1 MKFAIISDIHG
12 NATALKNVLKDIES
26 FPVDLTI
33 SLGDNIGY
41 GPEPEEVVNILRERK
56 IPSVIGN
63 HEMAIN
69 RPKFLSWFNP
79 SAKASL
85 EKTKVLISKSTT
97 QYISKLSYCMVLNKC
112 RFVHG
117 FPPGSATIYLFE
129 LTDEKIK
136 NAFAKM
142 HEWVCFLGH
151 THLLEIIAHDG
162 SNITKRTLEEEVIEL
177 DSSKKYLIN
186 VGSVGQPRD
195 GNNQAKYVLWDSESK
210 LLKVRYVTYDIADT
224 VKKIYRAGLPEQHA
238 WRLM

>member
-1 MKFAIISDIHG
+1 MKFAILSDIHG
-12 NATALKNVLKDIES
+12 NATAFKEVLKDIES
-26 FPVDLTI
+26 FPIDLII

-41 GPEPEEVVNILRERK
+41 GPEPEEVVNLIRERN
-56 IPSVIGN
+56 IPTVIGN

-69 RPKFLSWFNP
+69 RPRFLSWFNP

-85 EKTKVLISKSTT
+85 EKTKRLISKASLS
-97 QYISKLSYCMVLNKC
+97 YISKLSYCMVLTQC

-136 NAFAKM
+136 AAFDNM
-142 HEWVCFLGH
+142 REWICFLGH
-151 THLLEIIAHDG
+151 THLLEIISYNGLDIVRR
-162 SNITKRTLEEEVIEL
+162 SLEEGVIAL
-177 DSSKKYLIN
+177 DPLKKYLIN

-195 GNNQAKYVLWDSESK
+195 GNNQAKYVLWDTESK
-210 LLKVRYVTYDIADT
+210 LLNVRYVTYDISDT
-224 VKKIYRAGLPEQHA
+224 VKKIYQAGLPEQHA